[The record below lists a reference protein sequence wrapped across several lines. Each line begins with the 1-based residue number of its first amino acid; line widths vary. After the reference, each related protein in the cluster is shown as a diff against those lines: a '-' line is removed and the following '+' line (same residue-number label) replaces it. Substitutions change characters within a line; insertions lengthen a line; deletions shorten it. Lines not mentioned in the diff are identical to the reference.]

1 MDCILQLNLLSCCLL
16 CLRLQEAT
24 DELYLIPAIDML
36 NHSSTPSLRNTSL
49 ALVRSEAEVTL
60 GDGQKRRF
68 KDFFSMKAERDIPAG
83 CQVLHT
89 YGDLSDAQLVQTYG
103 FIDAPPVLPGAA
115 AAAAAKGAKGGKPKA
130 AGTAA
135 AAADAAGNPNNYV
148 VLPLAVLLDAVNK
161 VAAATHLWPAKKA
174 KKVRQG

>member
-1 MDCILQLNLLSCCLL
+1 
-16 CLRLQEAT
+16 
-24 DELYLIPAIDML
+24 LIPAIDML

-49 ALVRSEAEVTL
+49 ALIRSEAEVTL

-68 KDFFSMKAERDIPAG
+68 KDFFSMKAEREIPAG

-115 AAAAAKGAKGGKPKA
+115 EAAAKGAKGGKAKA
-130 AGTAA
+130 AGTAAA

-148 VLPLAVLLDAVNK
+148 VLPLAVLLDAANK

-174 KKVRQG
+174 KKVRQDLL